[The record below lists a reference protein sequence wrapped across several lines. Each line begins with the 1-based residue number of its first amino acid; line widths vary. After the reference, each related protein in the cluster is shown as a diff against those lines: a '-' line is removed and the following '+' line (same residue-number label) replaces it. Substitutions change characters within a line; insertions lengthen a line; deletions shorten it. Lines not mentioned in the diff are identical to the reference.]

1 MDAIRKRE
9 PMVSSQGCV
18 VLSEIEGVRSDES
31 ELLRAGQAGDF
42 AALDELLERHKR
54 PLLGLCCGILGH
66 ADDAEDAVQETFL
79 RALRALASFRG
90 DAAFRTWLFRI
101 AVNVCLRWKAG
112 RHPTESWDEE
122 QVAALPDTASP
133 EAIALGHLRVM
144 EALNSLPPE
153 RRAILLLKERE
164 GWSVAEIALTMRW
177 NEKRVRNQLYKARL
191 ALVEWRRREAD
202 EGEDR

>member
-1 MDAIRKRE
+1 
-9 PMVSSQGCV
+9 MVSSQGCMA
-18 VLSEIEGVRSDES
+18 LSEIDGVRSDEPK
-31 ELLRAGQAGDF
+31 LLRAGQAGDL

-54 PLLGLCCGILGH
+54 PLLGLCRGILGH

-112 RHPTESWDEE
+112 QHPTEPWYEE
-122 QVAALPDTASP
+122 RVAALPDTASP

-191 ALVEWRRREAD
+191 ALVEWRRREAN
-202 EGEDR
+202 EGEDRSPTAAP